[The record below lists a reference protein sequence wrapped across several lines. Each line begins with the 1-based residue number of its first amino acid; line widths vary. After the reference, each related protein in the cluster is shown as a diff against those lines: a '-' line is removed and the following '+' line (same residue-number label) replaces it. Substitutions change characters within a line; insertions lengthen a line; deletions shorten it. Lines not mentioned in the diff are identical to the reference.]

1 MVGVGLNVCGRA
13 RVEWPPTGGGG
24 GEGGEYSLIAMV
36 THQTNLLAGKFK
48 NTFIFSYVFFKYF
61 QSGVNF
67 RDEKPT
73 IRLYVF
79 D

>member
-48 NTFIFSYVFFKYF
+48 NTFIFSYVSFKYF
-61 QSGVNF
+61 QSEAKSQ
-67 RDEKPT
+67 R
-73 IRLYVF
+73 
-79 D
+79 

>member
-61 QSGVNF
+61 QSGVNL

>member
-48 NTFIFSYVFFKYF
+48 NTLFFHMSLLSTFSLK
-61 QSGVNF
+61 QNL
-67 RDEKPT
+67 RDEKPR